1 MSVFVF
7 RADLEPHHRLGE
19 VASRLPPWQ
28 LHVQY
33 INRSIALCATFMND
47 FGLVVDAFR
56 MNLMLALRQND
67 LVARGAAV
75 APVDPP
81 PLVVRA
87 ASLVLLCHEGGG
99 YMYTVL

>member
-1 MSVFVF
+1 
-7 RADLEPHHRLGE
+7 
-19 VASRLPPWQ
+19 
-28 LHVQY
+28 
-33 INRSIALCATFMND
+33 MND
-47 FGLVVDAFR
+47 FDLASFSVKQTNQSVDAFR

-81 PLVVRA
+81 SLVVRA